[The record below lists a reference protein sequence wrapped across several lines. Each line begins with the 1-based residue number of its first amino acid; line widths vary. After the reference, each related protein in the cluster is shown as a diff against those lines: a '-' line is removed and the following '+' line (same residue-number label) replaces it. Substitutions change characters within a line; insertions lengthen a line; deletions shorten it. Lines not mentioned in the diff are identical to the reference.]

1 MNNLLTGS
9 WYALRIKSRHE
20 KIVASALFGKG
31 YEVFLPLYRD
41 RRRWSDRMKE
51 LELPLFPGYL
61 FCRFDVMKRLPI
73 LTTPG
78 IVQLV
83 GVGKTPLPVDDA
95 EITAIQSI
103 VISRLN
109 AQPWPYL
116 QVGQRVRIEQGPLTG
131 LEGIL
136 IALKKTHRLVVSVT
150 LLQRSVAVEVD
161 HDWARPVAPEQPG
174 RGKVVAPALTPAL
187 GFARDDDKVG
197 SLKPATF
204 YRTS

>member
-1 MNNLLTGS
+1 MNALVSGS

-20 KIVASALFGKG
+20 RIVAAALNGKG

-51 LELPLFPGYL
+51 VELPLFPGYL
-61 FCRFDVMKRLPI
+61 FCRFDAMKRLPI
-73 LTTPG
+73 LMTPG

-83 GVGKTPLPVDDA
+83 GVGKNPHPIEET

-116 QVGQRVRIEQGPLTG
+116 QVGQKVRIEQGPLTG
-131 LEGIL
+131 LQGIL

-161 HDWARPVAPEQPG
+161 HDWASPVLPEQPG
-174 RGKVVAPALTPAL
+174 RGKVAASAVTHVAPSGGVWASPETMT
-187 GFARDDDKVG
+187 R
-197 SLKPATF
+197 
-204 YRTS
+204 

>member
-1 MNNLLTGS
+1 MNSLESGS

-20 KIVASALFGKG
+20 RIVAAALYGKG

-61 FCRFDVMKRLPI
+61 FCRFDVAKRLPI

-78 IVQLV
+78 IVQVV
-83 GVGKTPLPVDDA
+83 GVGKTPLPIEDT
-95 EITAIQSI
+95 EIAAIQSI

-131 LEGIL
+131 LQGIL

-161 HDWARPVAPEQPG
+161 HDWASPVATEQPG
-174 RGKVVAPALTPAL
+174 RGKVAASPVTHVTPSGGAWVSPETVT
-187 GFARDDDKVG
+187 R
-197 SLKPATF
+197 
-204 YRTS
+204 

>member
-1 MNNLLTGS
+1 
-9 WYALRIKSRHE
+9 
-20 KIVASALFGKG
+20 KG

-41 RRRWSDRMKE
+41 RRRWSDRVKE

-61 FCRFDVMKRLPI
+61 FCRFDVTKRLPI

-78 IVQLV
+78 IVQVV
-83 GVGKTPLPVDDA
+83 GLGKTPLPIEEK
-95 EITAIQSI
+95 EIAAIQSI

-116 QVGQRVRIEQGPLTG
+116 KVGQKVRIEQGRLTG

-136 IALKKTHRLVVSVT
+136 IALKKTHRLVVSVS

-161 HDWARPVAPEQPG
+161 HDWASPVSP
-174 RGKVVAPALTPAL
+174 
-187 GFARDDDKVG
+187 
-197 SLKPATF
+197 
-204 YRTS
+204 

>member
-1 MNNLLTGS
+1 MNGLLSGS

-20 KIVASALFGKG
+20 RIVASALYGKG

-41 RRRWSDRMKE
+41 RRRWSDRVKE

-61 FCRFDVMKRLPI
+61 FCRFDVTKRLPI

-78 IVQLV
+78 IVQVV
-83 GVGKTPLPVDDA
+83 GLGRTPLPIDET
-95 EITAIQSI
+95 EIAAIQSI

-116 QVGQRVRIEQGPLTG
+116 KVGQKVRIEQGPLTG
-131 LEGIL
+131 LGGIL
-136 IALKKTHRLVVSVT
+136 LALKKPHRLVVSVT

-161 HDWARPVAPEQPG
+161 QDWASPVTAESSA
-174 RGKVVAPALTPAL
+174 RARAAAPALTHAAPDPGAL
-187 GFARDDDKVG
+187 VSSG
-197 SLKPATF
+197 TI
-204 YRTS
+204 TS

>member
-1 MNNLLTGS
+1 MNTLFAGS

-20 KIVASALFGKG
+20 RIVAAALYGKG

-78 IVQLV
+78 IVQVV
-83 GVGKTPLPVDDA
+83 GLGRTPRPVDEA
-95 EITAIQSI
+95 EIAAIQAI

-109 AQPWPYL
+109 AQTWPYL
-116 QVGQRVRIEQGPLTG
+116 KIGQKVSIEQGRLTG

-136 IALKKTHRLVVSVT
+136 I
-150 LLQRSVAVEVD
+150 
-161 HDWARPVAPEQPG
+161 
-174 RGKVVAPALTPAL
+174 
-187 GFARDDDKVG
+187 
-197 SLKPATF
+197 
-204 YRTS
+204 

>member
-1 MNNLLTGS
+1 MNALESGS

-20 KIVASALFGKG
+20 RIVAAALNGKG

-41 RRRWSDRMKE
+41 RRRWSDRVKE
-51 LELPLFPGYL
+51 VELPLFPGYL
-61 FCRFDVMKRLPI
+61 FCRFDAMKRLPI
-73 LTTPG
+73 LMTPG

-83 GVGKTPLPVDDA
+83 GVGKSPHPIEET
-95 EITAIQSI
+95 EITAIKSI

-116 QVGQRVRIEQGPLTG
+116 QVGQKVRIEQGPLTG

-161 HDWARPVAPEQPG
+161 HDWASPVLPDQPG
-174 RGKVVAPALTPAL
+174 RGKVAASAATHVA
-187 GFARDDDKVG
+187 
-197 SLKPATF
+197 
-204 YRTS
+204 TSNAVWASPETMIR